1 MLEGS
6 ESQRADSF
14 EIQLAVLPS
23 SSFSQLKTYETNMKT
38 LTPYIAIALQIRT
51 RDALE
56 LTEERERERETRSTI
71 QSIYIVFNKIEKF
84 HGVGEFSGGCPLKM
98 ISFYD
103 HGNDFNQSRVSS

>member
-56 LTEERERERETRSTI
+56 LTEERERERDTI
-71 QSIYIVFNKIEKF
+71 NNSKHLYCFQ
-84 HGVGEFSGGCPLKM
+84 
-98 ISFYD
+98 
-103 HGNDFNQSRVSS
+103 

>member
-56 LTEERERERETRSTI
+56 LTEERERERHDQQFKAFILFSIKLKNST
-71 QSIYIVFNKIEKF
+71 
-84 HGVGEFSGGCPLKM
+84 GLG
-98 ISFYD
+98 
-103 HGNDFNQSRVSS
+103 SSAGDAL

>member
-56 LTEERERERETRSTI
+56 LTEERETRSTI